1 MAIPLLIDTDP
12 GVDDA
17 LAILMAFADPTV
29 EIVGLTV
36 AAGNVGLEHTVR
48 NALRLVET
56 SGSDVPVHPGC
67 AAPILPPPQSAA
79 FVHGQDG
86 FGDAALPEPTRAASR
101 VHAVDAILDAS
112 RRHAGELTLVCLGPL
127 TNLAVALMLD
137 PTLPARVPRLV
148 VMGGAVNGRGNTE
161 RVKAE
166 FNVGFDPE
174 AADVVF
180 RRWPCLELVDWEA
193 TLNHGIPFE
202 RIERWFA
209 ATTTAA
215 LLMRAIAEK
224 RHAWVRANRSTT
236 HSHLADA
243 LAMAVA
249 LEPALVEDSVERHV
263 SVALVGEHTRG
274 MTVVDWAGRTGLPV
288 NARITLRVDQQG
300 FEAKVERCLAAP

>member
-1 MAIPLLIDTDP
+1 MTIPLLIDTDP

-17 LAILMAFADPTV
+17 LAILMAFADPKV

-56 SGSDVPVHPGC
+56 AGREVPVHAGC
-67 AAPILPPPQSAA
+67 AMPILPPPQSAA

-86 FGDAALPEPTRAASR
+86 FGDAGLPEPSR
-101 VHAVDAILDAS
+101 TPSPAHAVDAILEAS

-127 TNLAVALMLD
+127 TNLAVALLLD
-137 PTLPARVPRLV
+137 PSLPTRVPRLV

-166 FNVGFDPE
+166 FNIGFDPE

-180 RRWPCLELVDWEA
+180 RRWPRFELVDWEA
-193 TLNHGIPFE
+193 TLAHGIPFGE
-202 RIERWFA
+202 LEYWFA
-209 ATTTAA
+209 APTPAA
-215 LLMRAIAEK
+215 RLMRAIAEK

-249 LEPALVEDSVERHV
+249 LDPALVEDSVERHLG
-263 SVALVGEHTRG
+263 VALVGEHTRG
-274 MTVVDWAGRTGLPV
+274 MTVVDWAGRTGLPA
-288 NARITLRVDQQG
+288 NARITLRVAQQG
-300 FEAKVERCLAAP
+300 FEAKVERCLVAP

>member
-1 MAIPLLIDTDP
+1 MTIPLLIDTDP

-17 LAILMAFADPTV
+17 LAILMAFADPKV

-56 SGSDVPVHPGC
+56 AGREVPVHAGC
-67 AAPILPPPQSAA
+67 AMPILPSPQSAA

-86 FGDAALPEPTRAASR
+86 FGDAGLPEPSR
-101 VHAVDAILDAS
+101 TPSPVHAVDAILEAS

-127 TNLAVALMLD
+127 TNLAVALLLD
-137 PTLPARVPRLV
+137 PSLPTRVPRLV

-166 FNVGFDPE
+166 FNIGFDPE

-180 RRWPCLELVDWEA
+180 RRWPRFELVDWEA
-193 TLNHGIPFE
+193 TLAHGIPFGE
-202 RIERWFA
+202 LEYWFA
-209 ATTTAA
+209 APTPAA
-215 LLMRAIAEK
+215 RLMRAIAEK

-249 LEPALVEDSVERHV
+249 LDPALVEDSVERHLG
-263 SVALVGEHTRG
+263 VALVGEHTRG
-274 MTVVDWAGRTGLPV
+274 MTVVDWAGRTGLPA
-288 NARITLRVDQQG
+288 NARITLRVAQQG
-300 FEAKVERCLAAP
+300 LEAKVERCLVAP

>member
-17 LAILMAFADPTV
+17 LAILMAFADPGV

-56 SGSDVPVHPGC
+56 RGCEVPVHPGC

-86 FGDAALPEPTRAASR
+86 FGDAGLPEPTRVASA
-101 VHAVDAILDAS
+101 VHAVDAILVAS
-112 RRHAGELTLVCLGPL
+112 RRYAGELTLVCLGPL

-137 PTLPARVPRLV
+137 PELPTRVPRLV

-161 RVKAE
+161 RLKAE
-166 FNVGFDPE
+166 FNIGFDPE
-174 AADVVF
+174 AADVLF
-180 RRWPCLELVDWEA
+180 RRWPHFDLVDWEA
-193 TLNHGIPFE
+193 TLAHGIPFDRLE
-202 RIERWFA
+202 EWLA
-209 ATTTAA
+209 SPTAA
-215 LLMRAIAEK
+215 ARLMRTIAEK
-224 RHAWVRANRSTT
+224 RHAWVRANRSST

-249 LEPALVEDSVERHV
+249 LEPGLIEDSEERHV
-263 SVALVGEHTRG
+263 GVALVGEHTRG
-274 MTVVDWAGRTGLPV
+274 MTLVDWAARTGMPA
-288 NARITLRVDQQG
+288 NARIVLRVAQEG
-300 FEAKVERCLAAP
+300 FEARVKRCLASP